1 MQAVADD
8 VFYSIYQYLGFGLI
22 FAVIC
27 MIALPEV
34 EHEGL
39 KKCLIHQWHKLRTDK
54 ITRYKFAF
62 FTILFMVLSRTLICR
77 NIWQCPWENIIGKW
91 EIFTS
96 DGTLNTEGM
105 CDDCGRK
112 YRIPSDSLDVDYACS
127 ERPMGTEVQHIFY
140 GVMDCQCGNR
150 LSYTITAVEYPE
162 GAYDFHTCESVGCT
176 YINEPSAEMDYYLPE
191 PVLSIYEEILQ
202 NPGYVY
208 NLEPCE
214 FEELVADVFRR
225 MGFNADVTQKTHD
238 GGKDIVA
245 TFEMGGVLYTTY
257 FECKRYS
264 PDRPVGV
271 EIVRELYAVME
282 MERVDKGVIV
292 TTSHFTRGA
301 VAEAQ
306 RLNGRIRLIDFDELC
321 RLMQQK

>member
-1 MQAVADD
+1 M
-8 VFYSIYQYLGFGLI
+8 LI
-22 FAVIC
+22 S
-27 MIALPEV
+27 
-34 EHEGL
+34 
-39 KKCLIHQWHKLRTDK
+39 D
-54 ITRYKFAF
+54 
-62 FTILFMVLSRTLICR
+62 FTI
-77 NIWQCPWENIIGKW
+77 
-91 EIFTS
+91 
-96 DGTLNTEGM
+96 M

-112 YRIPSDSLDVDYACS
+112 YRIPSDSLDVDYVCS
-127 ERPMGTEVQHIFY
+127 ERPMGTEVQHIFC

-150 LSYTITAVEYPE
+150 LSYKITAVEYPE
-162 GAYDFHTCESVGCT
+162 GAYNFHTCESVGCT
-176 YINEPSAEMDYYLPE
+176 YIDEPSAEMDYYLPE

-245 TFEMGGVLYTTY
+245 TFEMGGGLYTTY

>member
-1 MQAVADD
+1 M
-8 VFYSIYQYLGFGLI
+8 LI
-22 FAVIC
+22 
-27 MIALPEV
+27 
-34 EHEGL
+34 
-39 KKCLIHQWHKLRTDK
+39 
-54 ITRYKFAF
+54 
-62 FTILFMVLSRTLICR
+62 
-77 NIWQCPWENIIGKW
+77 
-91 EIFTS
+91 S
-96 DGTLNTEGM
+96 DFRIV

-140 GVMDCQCGNR
+140 GEMDCQCGNR
-150 LSYTITAVEYPE
+150 QSYTVTAVEYPE
-162 GAYDFHTCESVGCT
+162 GAYDFHTCESAGCT
-176 YINEPSAEMDYYLPE
+176 YIDKPSAEMDYYLPE

-208 NLEPCE
+208 NLEPYE

-264 PDRPVGV
+264 PDKPVGV

-292 TTSHFTRGA
+292 TTLHFTRGA

-306 RLNGRIRLIDFDELC
+306 RLNGRIRLINFDELC
-321 RLMQQK
+321 FDWGQTVRPAKDIQSGGWKPHQISC

>member
-1 MQAVADD
+1 MIGED
-8 VFYSIYQYLGFGLI
+8 VKEYTIRRYGIMLI
-22 FAVIC
+22 S
-27 MIALPEV
+27 
-34 EHEGL
+34 
-39 KKCLIHQWHKLRTDK
+39 D
-54 ITRYKFAF
+54 
-62 FTILFMVLSRTLICR
+62 FTI
-77 NIWQCPWENIIGKW
+77 
-91 EIFTS
+91 
-96 DGTLNTEGM
+96 M
-105 CDDCGRK
+105 CDDCKRK
-112 YRIPSDSLDVDYACS
+112 YRISSDSFVVDYVCS
-127 ERPMGTEVQHIFY
+127 ERQMGTEVQHIFY
-140 GVMDCQCGNR
+140 GEKDCRCGNR

-162 GAYDFHTCESVGCT
+162 GAYNFHTCESSGCT
-176 YINEPSAEMDYYLPE
+176 YIDKPSVEMEYNLPE
-191 PVLSIYEEILQ
+191 KVLSIYEEILL
-202 NPGYVY
+202 NPEYVY

-214 FEELVADVFRR
+214 FEEFVADVFRGF
-225 MGFNADVTQKTHD
+225 GFNAEVTQKTHD

>member
-1 MQAVADD
+1 MIGED
-8 VFYSIYQYLGFGLI
+8 VKEYTIRRYGIMLI
-22 FAVIC
+22 S
-27 MIALPEV
+27 
-34 EHEGL
+34 
-39 KKCLIHQWHKLRTDK
+39 D
-54 ITRYKFAF
+54 
-62 FTILFMVLSRTLICR
+62 FTI
-77 NIWQCPWENIIGKW
+77 
-91 EIFTS
+91 
-96 DGTLNTEGM
+96 M
-105 CDDCGRK
+105 CDDCKRK
-112 YRIPSDSLDVDYACS
+112 YRISSDSFVVDYVCS
-127 ERPMGTEVQHIFY
+127 ERQMGTEVQHIFY
-140 GVMDCQCGNR
+140 GEKDCRCGNR

-162 GAYDFHTCESVGCT
+162 GAYNFHTCESSGCT
-176 YINEPSAEMDYYLPE
+176 YIDKPSVEMEYNLPE
-191 PVLSIYEEILQ
+191 KVLSIYEEILL
-202 NPGYVY
+202 NPEYVY

-214 FEELVADVFRR
+214 FEEFVADVFRGI
-225 MGFNADVTQKTHD
+225 GFNAEVTQKTHD